1 MRDKIKKNITCVI
14 TFIKGLLLRARD
26 AFNRKFPRK
35 PPKYFDAS
43 LHETLLIR
51 NMLIYAFLINL
62 FIESFAR
69 VTTGPLEGI
78 MLVFRHPV
86 IFFCNVIIIF
96 ATMTVSLLFKR
107 RRFSLLII
115 SMIWIILGI
124 INGVI
129 LLKRMTPF
137 TLYDLQNL
145 GDGATLLKT
154 YFSNWQITLASAAII
169 IGVLLIIL
177 FFVRSAK
184 WKNISYKKSLTAIGL
199 SAVFAIG
206 STIGLVKLG
215 VLSTFFGN
223 LNYAYN
229 DYGFCYCFINTSLNK
244 GISMPDDYSESK
256 ILNILENNTT
266 KGTDTLPKETDDSRK
281 HPNIII
287 LQMESFTTADSYK
300 NVSVDKDPTP
310 VFNKL
315 KKEYTSGRFE
325 VPACGAGTSN
335 TEFEVLTGISA
346 KFFGPGE
353 YPYKGKLRNQTLE
366 SMAYIAKN
374 HGYKTS
380 ALHNHRA
387 LFYNRNEV
395 YANLGFDSFTSVEY
409 MNEVEKTP
417 KNWCKDKVMIKDI
430 MEIMKKSDE
439 RDFMHIVSVQGHG
452 KYPDEQVFKHPYTTV
467 TADNESTKW
476 KYEYYFNEMY
486 EMDKFIGNLIDE
498 INDADEP
505 TIMIIYGDHIP
516 ALDVKESNYENG
528 DLYQTDYVIW
538 DNIGLAKED
547 GDITSYMAGAILL
560 EKAGLAGDGVIF
572 DYQQTTGNKGKKYL
586 ENLKA
591 LSYDMIY
598 GDNYV
603 FGGINP
609 YKRVNMTMGHKK
621 IRIKD
626 VIKIGEKYYI
636 TGKNFTECSRITL
649 DGELLSTSYLTPELL
664 SLNEKVSKEDVPKL
678 KVSQIDNKDN
688 TILSTINS
696 LEEL

>member
-1 MRDKIKKNITCVI
+1 MKSRIKKVFGKILNA
-14 TFIKGLLLRARD
+14 IKKLMMKARE
-26 AFNRKFPRK
+26 AFNRRFPAK

-43 LHETLLIR
+43 LHEMTLVR
-51 NMLIYAFLINL
+51 NMAIYAFLINL
-62 FIESFAR
+62 FIECFAR
-69 VTTGPLEGI
+69 ITTGPFEGI
-78 MLVFRHPV
+78 LFVVRHPI
-86 IFFCNVIIIF
+86 IFLCNVIIIF
-96 ATMTVSLLFKR
+96 ATMTVALLFKR
-107 RRFSLLII
+107 RRFSVMIMSL
-115 SMIWIILGI
+115 IWIILGI
-124 INGVI
+124 VNGVI

-145 GDGATLLKT
+145 GDGATLMKT
-154 YFSNWQITLASAAII
+154 YFASWQITLASAVLI
-169 IGVLLIIL
+169 IGILLLIL
-177 FFVRSAK
+177 FFVRSVK
-184 WKNISYKKSLTAIGL
+184 WKNIQYKKTIAVIAA

-206 STIGLVKLG
+206 STVGLVKIG

-229 DYGFCYCFINTSLNK
+229 DYGFAYCFINTSLNK
-244 GISMPDDYSESK
+244 GIKKPDDYSEAK
-256 ILNILENNTT
+256 ITEILKENTE
-266 KGTDTLPKETDDSRK
+266 KGTDTVRDTVNDSTK
-281 HPNIII
+281 YPNIII

-300 NVSVDKDPTP
+300 NISVDKDPTP

-315 KKEYTSGRFE
+315 KKEYSSGRFE

-353 YPYKGKLRNQTLE
+353 YPYKGKLRKRTLE
-366 SMAYIAKN
+366 SMAYITKN
-374 HGYKTS
+374 HGYSTS

-417 KNWCKDKVMIKDI
+417 KNWCKDSVMIKDI
-430 MEIMKKSDE
+430 TEIMKKSKE
-439 RDFMHIVSVQGHG
+439 RDFMHIISVQGHG
-452 KYPDEQVFKHPYTTV
+452 KYPDEQVYKHPYATV

-476 KYEYYFNEMY
+476 KYEYYFQQMY
-486 EMDKFIGNLIDE
+486 EMDKFIGKLIKE
-498 INDADEP
+498 INKADEP

-538 DNIGLAKED
+538 DNIGLDKHDE
-547 GDITSYMAGAILL
+547 DITSYEAGAILL
-560 EKAGLAGDGVIF
+560 DEAGLGHEGVIF
-572 DYQQTTGNKGKKYL
+572 DYQQTTGNKGKNYKRNL
-586 ENLKA
+586 EA
-591 LSYDMIY
+591 LSYDILY
-598 GDNYV
+598 GDSYA

-609 YKRVNMTMGHKK
+609 YKRINMTMGHKK
-621 IRIKD
+621 IKIKD

-636 TGKNFTECSRITL
+636 TGENFTECSKVSL

-664 SLNEKVSKEDVPKL
+664 SLNDKVSKEDVPKL
-678 KVSQIDNKDN
+678 QVSQIDNKDN